1 LANSYINP
9 TESGIISL
17 LSFKGDSGSPVQ
29 FNPAGLPAKSPLHSE
44 FGIGIEAAFF
54 SNLLGAF

>member
-1 LANSYINP
+1 MQNAERNAP
-9 TESGIISL
+9 
-17 LSFKGDSGSPVQ
+17 F
-29 FNPAGLPAKSPLHSE
+29 LHSE